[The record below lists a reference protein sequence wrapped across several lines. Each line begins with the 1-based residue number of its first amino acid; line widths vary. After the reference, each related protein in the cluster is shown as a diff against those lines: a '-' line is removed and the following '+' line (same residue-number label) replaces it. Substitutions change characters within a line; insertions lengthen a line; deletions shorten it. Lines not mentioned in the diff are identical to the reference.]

1 MSLMANL
8 KRFLGLFATTILLAV
23 MLPAQQVSAQSTAIA
38 GVINERIGMFAGPGQ
53 TYEAVADLQVGDQVE
68 VRGRTEAGN
77 WLYIVLPGAE
87 LREGWTLTG
96 YITLSED
103 TQFSHVPV
111 IRSYADADI
120 ERVFDPLLKELY
132 AVPVLPEIDE
142 DLCMLYQ
149 RAVDAG
155 RAPFVISKVGDSNSA
170 AVGYLTPIGEG
181 KYELGAYDYLQNTVD
196 AFGPSLALTSA
207 ATRVGMNSSAVF
219 DPMWSDQERC
229 QAGETP
235 LSCEYRLTNPAIAV
249 IMFGANDLKILNTEG
264 YETQLRRVIETTL
277 DAKIVPLIV
286 SFSVNPQADDAYQ
299 ALVFNQIALHLA
311 QEYRV
316 PFVNFWSAGRNLLHG
331 GVGEDNIHLT
341 DPGASFRLGTNESRF
356 GVTLHNLMILNTLD
370 QLIET
375 CDTEGIGP
383 TLETTPAS

>member
-1 MSLMANL
+1 MTAV
-8 KRFLGLFATTILLAV
+8 ILLTV
-23 MLPAQQVSAQSTAIA
+23 LVPTPRVSAQSTAIA

-53 TYEAVADLQVGDQVE
+53 TYEAVADLQVGDQVD
-68 VRGRTEAGN
+68 VRGRTAAGS

-87 LREGWTLTG
+87 PREGWTLTG
-96 YITLSED
+96 YVTLPED
-103 TQFSHVPV
+103 TQFSHVPA
-111 IRSYADADI
+111 IRSFADADV

-132 AVPVLPEIDE
+132 GMPVLPEIDE
-142 DLCMLYQ
+142 DVCRLYEG
-149 RAVDAG
+149 AVDAG
-155 RAPFVISKVGDSNSA
+155 HAPYVISKVGDSNSA

-181 KYELGAYDYLQNTVD
+181 NYELGAYDYLQNTID
-196 AFGPSLALTSA
+196 AFGPSLVLTSA

-264 YETQLRRVIETTL
+264 YETQLRKVIETTL
-277 DAKIVPLIV
+277 DAEIVPLMV
-286 SFSVNPQADDAYQ
+286 SFSVNPQTDNAYQ
-299 ALVFNQIALHLA
+299 ALVFNQIALHLS
-311 QEYRV
+311 QEYHV
-316 PFVNFWSAGRNLLHG
+316 PFLNFWSAGRNLLHG

-356 GVTLHNLMILNTLD
+356 GVTLHNLMVLNTLD

-375 CDTEGIGP
+375 CDVEEIAP
-383 TLETTPAS
+383 TPEVTPEA